1 MWKLKLVQCFA
12 ILGIVYA
19 DTSTEVFQF
28 PISLKAVKGTN
39 VTFHCSIPLP
49 RDDSKVTFNWWREGE
64 YTYLSTATD
73 HRKLFG
79 SKSKFSGF
87 IHINNVRFQDAGIYH
102 CAVQQYG
109 YTIGNQVGSNLTV
122 WVPPTQV
129 KIRPRESPRGSSLSL
144 VCEASAFYPDIIAF
158 EWYKDGI
165 GISTKTS
172 VMKQRNSDGL
182 YQARSF
188 WEEKQA
194 AASGS
199 VYSCLVSHITLEN
212 PLAVTHVITYS
223 NAGSQSSR
231 FLMISVCIGYGL
243 ICLLFIVLIWK
254 RHQLKDLHCCTIDLV
269 ASQPGIATANPKTV
283 RNYEES

>member
-1 MWKLKLVQCFA
+1 MACA
-12 ILGIVYA
+12 G
-19 DTSTEVFQF
+19 
-28 PISLKAVKGTN
+28 
-39 VTFHCSIPLP
+39 LP
-49 RDDSKVTFNWWREGE
+49 RDDSKVTFNWWREDDN
-64 YTYLSTATD
+64 TYLSTATD

-87 IHINNVRFQDAGIYH
+87 IQISNVRFQDAGIYY
-102 CAVQQYG
+102 CAVQQHG
-109 YTIGNQVGSNLTV
+109 YTIGSQVGSNLTV
-122 WVPPTQV
+122 WVPPTAV

-165 GISTKTS
+165 DISTKMS
-172 VMKQRNSDGL
+172 VEKQRNSDGL

-199 VYSCLVSHITLEN
+199 VYSCLVSHITLED

-223 NAGSQSSR
+223 NAGSQSFR
-231 FLMISVCIGYGL
+231 LLMIFGCIGCGL
-243 ICLLFIVLIWK
+243 ICLLFTVLIWK
-254 RHQLKDLHCCTIDLV
+254 RHQLKDL
-269 ASQPGIATANPKTV
+269 
-283 RNYEES
+283 